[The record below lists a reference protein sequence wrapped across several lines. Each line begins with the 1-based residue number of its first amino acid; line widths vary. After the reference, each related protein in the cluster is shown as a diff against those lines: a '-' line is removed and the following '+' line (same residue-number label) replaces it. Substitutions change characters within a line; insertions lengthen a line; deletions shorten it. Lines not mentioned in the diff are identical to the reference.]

1 VGADRGSV
9 LRLIML
15 DGMRM
20 AGAGVILGLIG
31 GATVSVLLRGL
42 LFGLSPLDPVAL
54 GGSTLVLLAAAA
66 AAAFLPAMRAVR
78 VSPLEA
84 FRAE

>member
-1 VGADRGSV
+1 
-9 LRLIML
+9 
-15 DGMRM
+15 M

-31 GATVSVLLRGL
+31 GVTVSVLLRGL
-42 LFGLSPLDPVAL
+42 LFGVSPLDPVAL